1 MTGTERRKKLLNL
14 MRESKT
20 PLSGGALGSA
30 TGVSRQVIVQD
41 IAILRAAG
49 NDIVSTCRGYVCQ
62 KSSYARRTIQV
73 RHTDD
78 EIMEELNV
86 IVDFGGT
93 AEDVYIHHKVYGTLR
108 AALGIR
114 TRKQVQD
121 FVEKIRSGQSS
132 PLKNVTSGRHF
143 HTISAETE
151 EVLDAIEEELR
162 KRHFLE
168 E

>member
-1 MTGTERRKKLLNL
+1 MDGEFRRQQILKEIQQSGTPVSGKKLAGKY
-14 MRESKT
+14 S
-20 PLSGGALGSA
+20 
-30 TGVSRQVIVQD
+30 VSRQVIVQD

-93 AEDVYIHHKVYGTLR
+93 AEDPHEKAG
-108 AALGIR
+108 AGFCGKDPKR
-114 TRKQVQD
+114 TVQ
-121 FVEKIRSGQSS
+121 
-132 PLKNVTSGRHF
+132 
-143 HTISAETE
+143 SAEKC
-151 EVLDAIEEELR
+151 D
-162 KRHFLE
+162 KRETFSHDQCGDRRGT
-168 E
+168 

>member
-1 MTGTERRKKLLNL
+1 MDGEFRRQQILKEIQQSGTPVSGKKLAGKY
-14 MRESKT
+14 S
-20 PLSGGALGSA
+20 
-30 TGVSRQVIVQD
+30 VSRQVIVQD

-93 AEDVYIHHKVYGTLR
+93 AEDVYIHHKER
-108 AALGIR
+108 
-114 TRKQVQD
+114 
-121 FVEKIRSGQSS
+121 
-132 PLKNVTSGRHF
+132 SGRHWG
-143 HTISAETE
+143 SARESRCRI
-151 EVLDAIEEELR
+151 LW
-162 KRHFLE
+162 KRSE
-168 E
+168 ADSPVR

>member
-1 MTGTERRKKLLNL
+1 MDGEFRRQQILKEIQQSGTPVSGKKLAGKY
-14 MRESKT
+14 S
-20 PLSGGALGSA
+20 
-30 TGVSRQVIVQD
+30 VSRQVIVQD

-108 AALGIR
+108 AALGDPYEKAGTGFCGKDPKR
-114 TRKQVQD
+114 TVQ
-121 FVEKIRSGQSS
+121 
-132 PLKNVTSGRHF
+132 
-143 HTISAETE
+143 SAEKC
-151 EVLDAIEEELR
+151 D
-162 KRHFLE
+162 KRETFSHDQCGDRRGT
-168 E
+168 